1 MVGVVAT
8 GEYAALA
15 PRRTRDSPAI
25 LVTKDSK
32 PMSDQNDHHDRKP
45 ILRAVSGVM
54 ITLASAFSPS
64 AFDDEPARE
73 LVPQLLPPPTVAVS
87 SAPTVRGSSIAYR
100 T

>member
-8 GEYAALA
+8 GGYAALA
-15 PRRTRDSPAI
+15 PRRTYGSPAI